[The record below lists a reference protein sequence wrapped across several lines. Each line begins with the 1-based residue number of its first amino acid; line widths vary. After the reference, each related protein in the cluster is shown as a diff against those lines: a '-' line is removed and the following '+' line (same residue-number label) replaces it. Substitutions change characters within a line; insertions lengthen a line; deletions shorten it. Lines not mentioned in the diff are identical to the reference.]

1 MAEIIKGPI
10 YEHEKTKELLHYV
23 PQQTIVFLW
32 HEDLDGVA
40 ADSLVKANV
49 KAVINGKPSMSG
61 KYRQKHVMT
70 LLAAGIAV
78 YDVLQQEKRALPFN
92 GEAAAIIGD
101 ELFISVNTR
110 PVLAAKLLRYNER
123 MLQEKLRQAERHF
136 STAFA
141 GFVEN
146 TLHYAERESGWF
158 QSAFHLPP
166 VLQSIK
172 EKPVF
177 IVARNTNY
185 EKDIRVVRSKLL
197 KKSAVIMAVD
207 GAADGLLRQ
216 GICPHFIIG
225 DMDSVSGEAL
235 TCGAT
240 LLCHQH
246 PDGHSPG
253 KSRLEALGLTAET
266 ICFVGTSEDVAISAA
281 FWAGADHMYLIG
293 CRIGMIEFLEK
304 GRAGMGATWLA
315 RIQAGEKI
323 TDLKGIHT
331 LYGKAEG
338 VFPNLLQAKLQTYS
352 RSLYQLI
359 QERFNEWKKKEA
371 LHHD

>member
-10 YEHEKTKELLHYV
+10 YEHEKTKELLQYV
-23 PQQTIVFLW
+23 PKQAIVFLW

-70 LLAAGIAV
+70 LLAAGIV
-78 YDVLQQEKRALPFN
+78 VFDVLWHEKRASPFN
-92 GEAAAIIGD
+92 GEMAAIVGD
-101 ELFISVNTR
+101 ELFTAADTR
-110 PVLAAKLLRYNER
+110 PVLAAKLLRYNQQ
-123 MLQEKLRQAERHF
+123 MLEDKLEQADGHF
-136 STAFA
+136 SATFA
-141 GFVEN
+141 GFVKN
-146 TLHYAERESGWF
+146 TLHYAERESDWF
-158 QSAFHLPP
+158 QSAFCLPGS
-166 VLQSIK
+166 LQSIK
-172 EKPVF
+172 GKNVF

-185 EKDIRVVRSKLL
+185 EKDLRVIRSKLL
-197 KKSAVIMAVD
+197 KKSSIVMAVD

-216 GICPHFIIG
+216 GVCPHFIIG
-225 DMDSVSGEAL
+225 DMDSVSGQAL
-235 TCGAT
+235 TCGAA

-253 KSRLEALGLTAET
+253 KLRVEALGLQAET

-281 FWAGADHMYLIG
+281 FWAGAEHMYLIG
-293 CRIGMIEFLEK
+293 CRIGMVEFLEK
-304 GRAGMGATWLA
+304 GRAGMGSTWLA

-331 LYGKAEG
+331 LYDNPVRA
-338 VFPNLLQAKLQTYS
+338 FPNALQAKLQTYG
-352 RSLYQLI
+352 RSLYHML
-359 QERFNEWKKKEA
+359 QERINEWKKKEA